1 MRRRPL
7 KIVRTDRE
15 PNMPVIDAKL
25 REAGHDLV
33 LPPQDASEDDPLGAA
48 RAAGLVLTCHRPITA
63 RAIGAARRFK
73 GIVKFGVGIAA
84 IDRGVPV
91 VNVPEYA
98 GETVAEGAFALMI
111 APAKKL
117 QPLGRA
123 MREDGRVRPEPRWL
137 GGDIAGRT
145 VGLVGFGRIA
155 RNMARM
161 CGAGCSGE
169 GAGLRSGQPGQEP
182 PAREGHPLS
191 ALFERSDVILS
202 PHLTFYN
209 GEAME
214 RLERE
219 TPERCLEIP
228 ERGPAPVK
236 SDDPRLRG
244 PVPQRDLRL
253 LRGVFRSR
261 RFLRRER
268 ACAGPPGGGRP
279 LIDPFAARRDRR
291 RQAYRL
297 DAIQPGRR
305 ATGRPSPPPTRR

>member
-15 PNMPVIDAKL
+15 PNMPVVIDTKL

-33 LPPQDASEDDPLGAA
+33 LPPQDASEDGPL
-48 RAAGLVLTCHRPITA
+48 
-63 RAIGAARRFK
+63 GAARRFK

-123 MREDGRVRPEPRWL
+123 MREEGRVRPEPRWL
-137 GGDIAGRT
+137 GGDIAGRK

-161 CGAGCSGE
+161 CGAGFRVRASAYDPGNP
-169 GAGLRSGQPGQEP
+169 AGDIAGGD
-182 PAREGHPLS
+182 RE
-191 ALFERSDVILS
+191 
-202 PHLTFYN
+202 
-209 GEAME
+209 
-214 RLERE
+214 
-219 TPERCLEIP
+219 
-228 ERGPAPVK
+228 
-236 SDDPRLRG
+236 
-244 PVPQRDLRL
+244 
-253 LRGVFRSR
+253 
-261 RFLRRER
+261 
-268 ACAGPPGGGRP
+268 
-279 LIDPFAARRDRR
+279 RRDRR
-291 RQAYRL
+291 SGSRCV
-297 DAIQPGRR
+297 QPGAAGARGASAQRAFRAPGCDIVAASDVLHRGGDGAPRTGDAGTLPRNTGARAGAGEIRR
-305 ATGRPSPPPTRR
+305 STASGASPAA

>member
-1 MRRRPL
+1 MRRQPL

-15 PNMPVIDAKL
+15 PNMPVVIDTKL

-33 LPPQDASEDDPLGAA
+33 LPPQDASEDGPLGAA
-48 RAAGLVLTCHRPITA
+48 RAAGLVLKCHRPITA

-123 MREDGRVRPEPRWL
+123 MREDGRVRPETRWL

-161 CGAGCSGE
+161 CGAGFRVR
-169 GAGLRSGQPGQEP
+169 APAYDPGN
-182 PAREGHPLS
+182 PA
-191 ALFERSDVILS
+191 
-202 PHLTFYN
+202 
-209 GEAME
+209 
-214 RLERE
+214 
-219 TPERCLEIP
+219 
-228 ERGPAPVK
+228 
-236 SDDPRLRG
+236 
-244 PVPQRDLRL
+244 
-253 LRGVFRSR
+253 RSR
-261 RFLRRER
+261 RR
-268 ACAGPPGGGRP
+268 ARGIRS
-279 LIDPFAARRDRR
+279 ARFSSARM
-291 RQAYRL
+291 
-297 DAIQPGRR
+297 
-305 ATGRPSPPPTRR
+305 

>member
-33 LPPQDASEDDPLGAA
+33 LPPQDASEDGPL
-48 RAAGLVLTCHRPITA
+48 
-63 RAIGAARRFK
+63 GAARRFK

-123 MREDGRVRPEPRWL
+123 MREEGRVRPEPRWL

-161 CGAGCSGE
+161 CGAGFRVRASAYDPGNP
-169 GAGLRSGQPGQEP
+169 AG
-182 PAREGHPLS
+182 
-191 ALFERSDVILS
+191 
-202 PHLTFYN
+202 
-209 GEAME
+209 
-214 RLERE
+214 
-219 TPERCLEIP
+219 
-228 ERGPAPVK
+228 
-236 SDDPRLRG
+236 
-244 PVPQRDLRL
+244 
-253 LRGVFRSR
+253 SR
-261 RFLRRER
+261 RR
-268 ACAGPPGGGRP
+268 ARGIRS
-279 LIDPFAARRDRR
+279 ARFSSARM
-291 RQAYRL
+291 
-297 DAIQPGRR
+297 
-305 ATGRPSPPPTRR
+305 